1 MRRPASVFS
10 GRADLGEGLALNY
23 RLADGQLCDAFP
35 RQVAVEREEL
45 HGIASQMSQNDDWP
59 VIERRSVVGNCVHR
73 AIQRHPNVG
82 ASFKE
87 EIYSQMHSAA
97 LVHGALAFLEQR

>member
-45 HGIASQMSQNDDWP
+45 HRIASQMSQNNDRT
-59 VIERRSVVGNCVHR
+59 VVERSGVVFNCVHR
-73 AIQRHPNVG
+73 AIQWRPNVG

-87 EIYSQMHSAA
+87 KIYSQMHSAA
-97 LVHGALAFLEQR
+97 LVNRALAFP

>member
-1 MRRPASVFS
+1 MRRPPSVFS
-10 GRADLGEGLALNY
+10 DRADLGEGLALNY

-45 HGIASQMSQNDDWP
+45 HAIASQMSQNDNRP
-59 VIERRSVVGNCVHR
+59 VVERSGVVCNCVHR
-73 AIQRHPNVG
+73 AIQRDPNVG

-97 LVHGALAFLEQR
+97 LVNGALAFPEQR